1 MPGTKVP
8 PTSDEYVLDLVS
20 RCEER
25 LLKLQEELRKQAESE
40 HTDLEAALRQLE
52 DEDVRLLS
60 SCLLMLIMSFHSRT
74 NFNLCCPRSGKRT

>member
-1 MPGTKVP
+1 MQDQSHVPGTKVP

-40 HTDLEAALRQLE
+40 HTDLEAALGQLE
-52 DEDVRLLS
+52 DEDVRSLLLAA
-60 SCLLMLIMSFHSRT
+60 CAQ
-74 NFNLCCPRSGKRT
+74 